1 MANYGRYY
9 IAVRLLLIMQYLEA
23 NAGKNRIVTCG
34 DLEAFLEE
42 HDMGVE
48 KKTIYA
54 TCFTVQD
61 IFLKT
66 VHESFLS
73 WEAHLHF
80 LHQNKAQNAKTG
92 STSQLFW
99 GVGCASLF

>member
-1 MANYGRYY
+1 MSRKE
-9 IAVRLLLIMQYLEA
+9 LE
-23 NAGKNRIVTCG
+23 T
-34 DLEAFLEE
+34 FLEE

-48 KKTIYA
+48 KKTVCAVYFA
-54 TCFTVQD
+54 VQD

-66 VHESFLS
+66 VHEGLLS

-92 STSQLFW
+92 STSLLF
-99 GVGCASLF
+99 